1 MNNLF
6 IINIISNS
14 FTREKRWNQTNVYVK
29 IVNVLT
35 NKVVALIANV
45 VKSQAH
51 LVIAAEKLRRKLNAN
66 VKTVIV
72 KKTLNVVIANAAQE
86 KQEAANAVNERIY

>member
-1 MNNLF
+1 MKNLF

>member
-1 MNNLF
+1 MKNLF

-14 FTREKRWNQTNVYVK
+14 FTREKRWNQTNAYVK

-35 NKVVALIANV
+35 NKEGALIANA